1 MTDDKKNRLEQ
12 AGFKVGSAE
21 EFINDSSN
29 KKKLKE
35 LSKSSVILDK
45 TNFSIAEECYKYDSK
60 KLKQYRKQRKEQGF
74 DDTETWHLDKTFAL
88 FLLPRLKRFICV
100 NNGFPVG
107 ETYESYIEKLN
118 FIVKAFEEYYLEDK
132 DISSEL
138 EKERFESAQK
148 AVEILSK
155 LWFCLWW

>member
-1 MTDDKKNRLEQ
+1 
-12 AGFKVGSAE
+12 
-21 EFINDSSN
+21 
-29 KKKLKE
+29 
-35 LSKSSVILDK
+35 
-45 TNFSIAEECYKYDSK
+45 
-60 KLKQYRKQRKEQGF
+60 
-74 DDTETWHLDKTFAL
+74 
-88 FLLPRLKRFICV
+88 V

-138 EKERFESAQK
+138 EKERFENAQK